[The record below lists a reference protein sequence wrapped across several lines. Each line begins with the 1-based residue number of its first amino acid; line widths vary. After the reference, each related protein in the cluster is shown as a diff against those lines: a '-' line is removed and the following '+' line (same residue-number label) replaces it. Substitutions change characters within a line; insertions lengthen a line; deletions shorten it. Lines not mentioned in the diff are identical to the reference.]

1 MRKRVLGVFRAA
13 PFAFFLALVLGAYT
27 PPVAAGD
34 ASLPLVAERLGPVV
48 RRTVERAALR
58 FADPGCALLLH
69 DFDDERTGRPLAE
82 TLAASGR
89 TPSGFLASLRFV
101 DADHMVQCR
110 YRPAWAWI
118 PVGGDVVFVCRS
130 RFLALARKDEWLA
143 GNILVHE
150 TLHSL
155 GLGENPP
162 SSEAITAAVVRRC
175 GR

>member
-1 MRKRVLGVFRAA
+1 MPDAVRGVPRAGRA
-13 PFAFFLALVLGAYT
+13 MGIVALILLAVAG
-27 PPVAAGD
+27 PVRGED
-34 ASLPLVAERLGPVV
+34 RLLPLVDPRLGPVV
-48 RRTVERAALR
+48 HRTVERAAARLS
-58 FADPGCALLLH
+58 DPACAAVLH
-69 DFDDERTGRPLAE
+69 DFLDARTGRPLAE
-82 TLAASGR
+82 TLASSGR

-110 YRPAWAWI
+110 YRTPWAFI

-130 RFLALARKDEWLA
+130 RFLALVKKNEWLA
-143 GNILVHE
+143 GNVLVHE

-162 SSEAITAAVVRRC
+162 RSEEITEAVARRC

>member
-1 MRKRVLGVFRAA
+1 MRE
-13 PFAFFLALVLGAYT
+13 
-27 PPVAAGD
+27 PVRD
-34 ASLPLVAERLGPVV
+34 ASRSALLAVLLVPFLLAGSLSVQAADASVPLVDPRLGPLVQ
-48 RRTVERAALR
+48 RTVERAVVR
-58 FADPGCALLLH
+58 FETSTCSMLLT
-69 DFDDERTGRPLAE
+69 DFSDLRTGEPLAS

-89 TPSGFLASLRFV
+89 TASGFLGSLRFV

-110 YRPAWAWI
+110 RRPAYAWV
-118 PVGGDVVFVCRS
+118 PVGGDVVFVCTS
-130 RFLALARKDEWLA
+130 RFTALVKKNEWLA

-162 SSEAITAAVVRRC
+162 SSEAITEMVGRRC

>member
-1 MRKRVLGVFRAA
+1 MPEPVRGVAGARRGPGLVALLLCALARTA
-13 PFAFFLALVLGAYT
+13 PAE
-27 PPVAAGD
+27 D
-34 ASLPLVAERLGPVV
+34 ASPLLVEARLGPVV
-48 RRTVERAALR
+48 FRTVERAAARL
-58 FADPGCALLLH
+58 ADPACAMVLH
-69 DFDDERTGRPLAE
+69 DFDDLRTGRPLAE

-110 YRPAWAWI
+110 YRTPRAWI
-118 PVGGDVVFVCRS
+118 PVGGDVVFVCKS
-130 RFLALARKDEWLA
+130 RFLALVKKNEWLA
-143 GNILVHE
+143 GNVLVHE

-162 SSEAITAAVVRRC
+162 RSDEITEAVARRC

>member
-1 MRKRVLGVFRAA
+1 MREPVRGASRSALLAA
-13 PFAFFLALVLGAYT
+13 LLAPLLLAPSPTVQ
-27 PPVAAGD
+27 AAD
-34 ASLPLVAERLGPVV
+34 ASLPLVDPRLGPLVQ
-48 RRTVERAALR
+48 RTVERAVVR
-58 FADPGCALLLH
+58 FATPACSMLLT
-69 DFDDERTGRPLAE
+69 DFTDLRTGQPLAR

-89 TPSGFLASLRFV
+89 TASGFLGSLRFV

-110 YRPAWAWI
+110 RRPAYAWV
-118 PVGGDVVFVCRS
+118 PVGGDVVFVCTS
-130 RFLALARKDEWLA
+130 RFTALVKRNEWLA

-162 SSEAITAAVVRRC
+162 SSEAITEMVGRRC